1 MAYDETLAERIRQK
15 VGHRKGISEKKM
27 FGGIAFLL
35 DGHMFAGVSDDSLMA
50 RVGRDSWESALGKEH
65 VREMDF
71 TGKSLRGYV
80 FVDPKGLEDDA
91 ALESWLDQCA
101 AFAMTLPSKRK

>member
-1 MAYDETLAERIRQK
+1 MAYDEMLAERIRER
-15 VGHRKGISEKKM
+15 VGHRRGLSEKKM

-35 DGHMFAGVSDDSLMA
+35 DGHMFAGVIDASLMA
-50 RVGRDSWESALGKEH
+50 RVGPDSWESALGMEH

-80 FVDPKGLEDDA
+80 YVDAKGLADDT
-91 ALESWLDQCA
+91 ALDSWLDQCA
-101 AFAMTLPSKRK
+101 AFAMTLPPKKK